1 MSKLGALLITLML
14 ISPAHAAQSS
24 RPPSAQGAT
33 IAPAAPPAWE
43 AAIAARR
50 QELIAQNGP
59 GTDAALRDRL
69 LQMRDLDQTARG
81 LKLSS
86 SPSAASSQ
94 ERLQHLTETDL
105 QLTSELKSII
115 AEKGWPTITLV
126 GIDASD
132 AAMLLLTHTP
142 DHAWQLFLIP
152 QLEQLADSRK
162 IDAAPLALVVDKE
175 SVAAGRPQRY
185 GSQFKLVNGHMAMY
199 AVEDPGNL
207 DTIRARGMLP
217 PMDVYKQLLARMYG
231 LKVSND
237 IITAAP
243 PARAG
248 SGKP

>member
-132 AAMLLLTHTP
+132 AAMLLL
-142 DHAWQLFLIP
+142 
-152 QLEQLADSRK
+152 EQLADSRK

-207 DTIRARGMLP
+207 DTIRARAMLP